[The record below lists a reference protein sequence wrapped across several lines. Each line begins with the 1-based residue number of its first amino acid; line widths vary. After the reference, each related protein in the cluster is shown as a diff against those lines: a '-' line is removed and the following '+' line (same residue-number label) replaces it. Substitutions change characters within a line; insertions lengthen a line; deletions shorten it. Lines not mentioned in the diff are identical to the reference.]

1 VLAAPA
7 AGGNGRKTD
16 GVVVHGLENEK
27 PRRMNKG

>member
-27 PRRMNKG
+27 P